1 MRRIAKRAV
10 QIAKYIWRGF
20 WEGIGAL
27 LAAAGISCLL
37 THIGPI
43 REWAGR
49 QLGHLVAPGRID
61 LTIFLT
67 VLSTVLLGLW
77 ISSQIRLYRLRQR
90 VRRNMLT
97 IGDLASQKDLIKA
110 LDELDSSWRP
120 SRPERCGRHLSATC
134 DQISMTAPY
143 LKLQ

>member
-1 MRRIAKRAV
+1 MRRIGKRAV

-110 LDELDSSWRP
+110 LDELDSSQDLTSGPVAAKRIFK
-120 SRPERCGRHLSATC
+120 R
-134 DQISMTAPY
+134 
-143 LKLQ
+143 